1 MALKPDRVEHLTD
14 LSFFMN
20 ETGDRGGIVTYRVSA
35 AASGAAMDDANALVG
50 SPTGTTAAEFGQGG
64 QGNGNEKPAGLLL
77 NDVVNLDLT
86 RQHINFHKDEVQKGS
101 KVLLLKRGTVVTN
114 NISGTPTAANIGATL
129 YFDQDGNLGVGA
141 NAGTAVG
148 RLLSIKDADGYAKV
162 DIDIT
167 W

>member
-20 ETGDRGGIVTYRVSA
+20 ETGNRGGIVTFRVSA
-35 AASGAAMDDANALVG
+35 AASGAAMDDANAKVG
-50 SPTGTTAAEFGQGG
+50 YPTGTSAAEFGTQN
-64 QGNGNEKPAGLLL
+64 QKPAGLLL

-86 RQHINFHKDEVQKGS
+86 RQHINYHKDEFQKGS
-101 KVLLLKRGTVVTN
+101 KVLLLQRGTVVTDQ
-114 NISGTPTAANIGATL
+114 ISGTPTAANIGATL
-129 YFDQDGNLGVGA
+129 YFDQDGKLGVGA
-141 NAGTAVG
+141 NASAPVG

-162 DIDIT
+162 SIDIT

>member
-20 ETGDRGGIVTYRVSA
+20 ETGERGGIVTYDVVSGG
-35 AASGAAMDDANALVG
+35 ASGAAMDDAKALVKQ
-50 SPTGTTAAEFGQGG
+50 PTGLGQY
-64 QGNGNEKPAGLLL
+64 QKPAGLLL

-114 NISGTPTAANIGATL
+114 HFSGAPTAANIGATV
-129 YFDQDGNLGVGA
+129 YFNQDGFLMTATTGGSA
-141 NAGTAVG
+141 AVG
-148 RLLSIKDADGYAKV
+148 RLLSIKDADGYVKV
-162 DIDIT
+162 DIDVT

>member
-20 ETGDRGGIVTYRVSA
+20 ETGDRGVIVTFDVSNGG
-35 AASGAAMDDANALVG
+35 ASGAAMDNSKALVRT
-50 SPTGTTAAEFGQGG
+50 PTGTVGADFQ
-64 QGNGNEKPAGLLL
+64 KPAGLLL

-86 RQHINFHKDEVQKGS
+86 RQHINYHKDEVQKGS

-114 NISGTPTAANIGATL
+114 CVSGTPTAANIGASL
-129 YFDQDGNLGVGA
+129 YFNEDGFLTVSS
-141 NAGTAVG
+141 TSSTVVG

-162 DIDIT
+162 DIDVT

>member
-20 ETGDRGGIVTYRVSA
+20 ETGDRGVIVTFDVSNGG
-35 AASGAAMDDANALVG
+35 ASGAAMDNSKALVRT
-50 SPTGTTAAEFGQGG
+50 PTGTVGADFQ
-64 QGNGNEKPAGLLL
+64 KPAGLLL

-86 RQHINFHKDEVQKGS
+86 RQHINYHKDEVQKGS

-114 NISGTPTAANIGATL
+114 CVSGTPTAANVGASL
-129 YFDQDGNLGVGA
+129 YFNEDGFLTVSNTSSTV
-141 NAGTAVG
+141 VG

-162 DIDIT
+162 DIDVT

>member
-20 ETGDRGGIVTYRVSA
+20 ETGDRGGIVTYRIA
-35 AASGAAMDDANALVG
+35 TAASGAAMDDANAKVG
-50 SPTGTTAAEFGQGG
+50 SPTGAVAFDLLNSQ
-64 QGNGNEKPAGLLL
+64 KPAGLLL

-114 NISGTPTAANIGATL
+114 YVSGTPVAANIGATL
-129 YFDQDGNLGVGA
+129 YFDVNGFLSINSGS
-141 NAGTAVG
+141 TAVG

>member
-20 ETGDRGGIVTYRVSA
+20 ETGDRGVIVTFDVSNGG
-35 AASGAAMDDANALVG
+35 ASGAAMDNSKALVRT
-50 SPTGTTAAEFGQGG
+50 PTGTVGADFQ
-64 QGNGNEKPAGLLL
+64 KPAGLLL

-86 RQHINFHKDEVQKGS
+86 RQHINYHKDEVQKGS

-114 NISGTPTAANIGATL
+114 CVSGTPTAANIGASL
-129 YFDQDGNLGVGA
+129 YFNEDGFLTVSNTSSTV
-141 NAGTAVG
+141 VG

-162 DIDIT
+162 DIDVT
-167 W
+167 WQ

>member
-20 ETGDRGGIVTYRVSA
+20 ETGDRGKIVTYDVSA
-35 AASGAAMDDANALVG
+35 AASGAAMDDSNAKVKA
-50 SPTGTTAAEFGQGG
+50 PTGTVPADFQ
-64 QGNGNEKPAGLLL
+64 KPAGLLL

-114 NISGTPTAANIGATL
+114 NYSGAPSASDIGGTL
-129 YFDQDGNLGVGA
+129 YFSKDGDLGVGY
-141 NAGTAVG
+141 NGSTAVG
-148 RLLSIKDADGYAKV
+148 RLLSIKDADGYVKV

>member
-20 ETGDRGGIVTYRVSA
+20 ETGDRGVIVTFDVSNGG
-35 AASGAAMDDANALVG
+35 ASGAAMDNSKALVRT
-50 SPTGTTAAEFGQGG
+50 PTGTVGADFQ
-64 QGNGNEKPAGLLL
+64 KPAGLLL

-86 RQHINFHKDEVQKGS
+86 RQHINYHKDEVQKGS

-114 NISGTPTAANIGATL
+114 CVSGTPTAANIGASL
-129 YFDQDGNLGVGA
+129 YFNEDGFLTVSNTSSTV
-141 NAGTAVG
+141 VG

-162 DIDIT
+162 DIDVT

>member
-20 ETGDRGGIVTYRVSA
+20 ETGERGGIVTYDVVSGG
-35 AASGAAMDDANALVG
+35 ASGAAMDDAKALVKF
-50 SPTGTTAAEFGQGG
+50 PTGLGEYQ
-64 QGNGNEKPAGLLL
+64 KPAGLLL

-114 NISGTPTAANIGATL
+114 CVSGTPTAANIGASL
-129 YFDQDGNLGVGA
+129 YFNTDGFLTVSNTSSTV
-141 NAGTAVG
+141 VG

-162 DIDIT
+162 DIDVT

>member
-20 ETGDRGGIVTYRVSA
+20 ETGNRGGIVTFRVSA
-35 AASGAAMDDANALVG
+35 AASGAAMDDANAKVG
-50 SPTGTTAAEFGQGG
+50 YPTGTSAAEFGTQN
-64 QGNGNEKPAGLLL
+64 QKPAGLLL

-101 KVLLLKRGTVVTN
+101 KVLLLQRGTVVTDQV
-114 NISGTPTAANIGATL
+114 SGTPTAANIGATL
-129 YFDQDGNLGVGA
+129 YFDQDGKLGVGA
-141 NAGTAVG
+141 NASAPVG

-162 DIDIT
+162 SIDIT

>member
-20 ETGDRGGIVTYRVSA
+20 ETGDRGVVVTFDVSNGG
-35 AASGAAMDDANALVG
+35 ASGAAMDNSKALVRT
-50 SPTGTTAAEFGQGG
+50 PTGTVGADFQ
-64 QGNGNEKPAGLLL
+64 KPAGLLL

-86 RQHINFHKDEVQKGS
+86 RQHINYHKDEVQKGS

-114 NISGTPTAANIGATL
+114 CVSGTPTAANVGASL
-129 YFDQDGNLGVGA
+129 YFNEDGFLTVSNTSSTV
-141 NAGTAVG
+141 VG

-162 DIDIT
+162 DIDVT

>member
-20 ETGDRGGIVTYRVSA
+20 ETGERGGIVTYDVVRGG
-35 AASGAAMDDANALVG
+35 ASGAAMDDAKALV
-50 SPTGTTAAEFGQGG
+50 
-64 QGNGNEKPAGLLL
+64 K
-77 NDVVNLDLT
+77 DVVNLDLT
-86 RQHINFHKDEVQKGS
+86 RQHINYHKDEVQKGS

-114 NISGTPTAANIGATL
+114 CVSGTPTAANIGASL
-129 YFDQDGNLGVGA
+129 YFNEDGYLTVSS
-141 NAGTAVG
+141 TSSTVVG

-162 DIDIT
+162 DIDVT

>member
-20 ETGDRGGIVTYRVSA
+20 ETGERGKVVFYDIDQAG
-35 AASGAAMDDANALVG
+35 SGAAMDNSNQRVING
-50 SPTGTTAAEFGQGG
+50 TGTDCAVYTQRAAGI
-64 QGNGNEKPAGLLL
+64 LL

-86 RQHINFHKDEVQKGS
+86 RQHLNFHKDEVQLGS

-114 NISGTPTAANIGATL
+114 AISGTPAAADIGKPL
-129 YFDQDGNLGVGA
+129 YVTGDGFLGAHAVG
-141 NAGTAVG
+141 NGGPRVG

-162 DIDIT
+162 DIDVT

>member
-20 ETGDRGGIVTYRVSA
+20 ETGERGKIVTFDVTA
-35 AASGAAMDDANALVG
+35 AASGAAMDDANAKVRA
-50 SPTGTTAAEFGQGG
+50 PTGTLAFDLLNSQ
-64 QGNGNEKPAGLLL
+64 KPAGLLL

-114 NISGTPTAANIGATL
+114 NISGTPTASDIGATL
-129 YFDQDGNLGVGA
+129 YFSYDGLLSTGSGS
-141 NAGTAVG
+141 TAVG
-148 RLLSIKDADGYAKV
+148 RLLSIKDADGYVKV

>member
-20 ETGDRGGIVTYRVSA
+20 ETGERGKIVTYDVAA
-35 AASGAAMDDANALVG
+35 AASGSAMDDSNAKVHK
-50 SPTGTTAAEFGQGG
+50 PTGLIAADYQ
-64 QGNGNEKPAGLLL
+64 KPAGLLL

-114 NISGTPTAANIGATL
+114 NVSGSPTAANIGATL
-129 YFDQDGNLGVGA
+129 YFNQDGELTTATGS
-141 NAGTAVG
+141 TAVG
-148 RLLSIKDADGYAKV
+148 RLISIKDADGYAKV

>member
-20 ETGDRGGIVTYRVSA
+20 ETGDRGVIVTFDVA
-35 AASGAAMDDANALVG
+35 NGGASGAAMDNSKALVRT
-50 SPTGTTAAEFGQGG
+50 PTGTVGADFQ
-64 QGNGNEKPAGLLL
+64 KPAGLLL

-86 RQHINFHKDEVQKGS
+86 RQHINYHKDEVQKGS

-114 NISGTPTAANIGATL
+114 CVSGTPTAANIGASL
-129 YFDQDGNLGVGA
+129 YFNTDGFLTVSNTSSTV
-141 NAGTAVG
+141 VG

-162 DIDIT
+162 DIDVT

>member
-20 ETGDRGGIVTYRVSA
+20 ETGNRGGIVTFRVSA
-35 AASGAAMDDANALVG
+35 AASGAAMDDANAKVG
-50 SPTGTTAAEFGQGG
+50 YPTGTSAAEFGRGVQ
-64 QGNGNEKPAGLLL
+64 KPAGLLL

-86 RQHINFHKDEVQKGS
+86 RQHINYHKDEVQKGS
-101 KVLLLKRGTVVTN
+101 KVLLLQRGTVVTDQ
-114 NISGTPTAANIGATL
+114 ISGTPTAANIGATL
-129 YFDQDGNLGVGA
+129 YFDQDGKLGVGA
-141 NAGTAVG
+141 NASAPVG

-162 DIDIT
+162 SIDIT

>member
-20 ETGDRGGIVTYRVSA
+20 ETGNRGGIVTFRVSA
-35 AASGAAMDDANALVG
+35 AASGAAMDDANAKVG
-50 SPTGTTAAEFGQGG
+50 YPTGTSAAEFGTQN
-64 QGNGNEKPAGLLL
+64 QKPAGLLL

-114 NISGTPTAANIGATL
+114 MVSGTPTAANIGATL
-129 YFDQDGNLGVGA
+129 YYDQNGFLGVGV
-141 NAGTAVG
+141 NAASSPVG

>member
-50 SPTGTTAAEFGQGG
+50 FPTGTSAAEFGVENQ
-64 QGNGNEKPAGLLL
+64 KPAGLLL

-86 RQHINFHKDEVQKGS
+86 RQHINFAKDEVQKGS

-141 NAGTAVG
+141 NASTAVG
-148 RLLSIKDADGYAKV
+148 RLLSLKDADGYAKV

>member
-20 ETGDRGGIVTYRVSA
+20 ETGNRGGIVTFRVSA
-35 AASGAAMDDANALVG
+35 AASGAAMDDANAKVG
-50 SPTGTTAAEFGQGG
+50 YPTGTTAAEFGTQN
-64 QGNGNEKPAGLLL
+64 QKPAGLLL

-86 RQHINFHKDEVQKGS
+86 RQHINYHKDEVQKGS
-101 KVLLLKRGTVVTN
+101 KVLLLQRGTVVTDQ
-114 NISGTPTAANIGATL
+114 ISGTPTAANIGATL
-129 YFDQDGNLGVGA
+129 YFDQDGKLGVGV
-141 NAGTAVG
+141 NGSNPVG

-162 DIDIT
+162 SIDIT

>member
-20 ETGDRGGIVTYRVSA
+20 ETGNRGGIVTFRVSA
-35 AASGAAMDDANALVG
+35 AASGAAMDDANAKVG
-50 SPTGTTAAEFGQGG
+50 YPTGTTAAEFGTQN
-64 QGNGNEKPAGLLL
+64 QKPAGLLL

-86 RQHINFHKDEVQKGS
+86 RQHINYHKDEVQKGS
-101 KVLLLKRGTVVTN
+101 KVLLLQRGTVVTDQ
-114 NISGTPTAANIGATL
+114 ISGTPTAANIGATL
-129 YFDQDGNLGVGA
+129 YFDQDGKLGVGA
-141 NAGTAVG
+141 NASAPVG

-162 DIDIT
+162 SIDIT

>member
-20 ETGDRGGIVTYRVSA
+20 ETGDRGVVVTFDVSNGG
-35 AASGAAMDDANALVG
+35 ASGAAMDNSKALVRT
-50 SPTGTTAAEFGQGG
+50 PTGTVGADFQ
-64 QGNGNEKPAGLLL
+64 KPAGLLL

-86 RQHINFHKDEVQKGS
+86 RQHINYHKDEVQKGS

-114 NISGTPTAANIGATL
+114 CVSGTPTAANIGASL
-129 YFDQDGNLGVGA
+129 YFNEDGFLTVSNTSSTV
-141 NAGTAVG
+141 VG

-162 DIDIT
+162 DIDVT